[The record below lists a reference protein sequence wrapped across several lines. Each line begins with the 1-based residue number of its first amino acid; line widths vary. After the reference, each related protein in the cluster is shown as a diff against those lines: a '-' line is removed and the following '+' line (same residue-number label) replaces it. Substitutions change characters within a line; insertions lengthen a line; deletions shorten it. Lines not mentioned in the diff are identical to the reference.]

1 MCHLHLCRTVS
12 CLACLLL
19 KARWKQCPVPR
30 ESLASKKYI
39 SGSHPNWKECLAG
52 KCVPNS
58 SSHFSWSLEA
68 LKGKF
73 IFYLDILVISNLL
86 VSKQLSFPT
95 NEVLMKA
102 KAPVLKSP
110 RWKVLI
116 QRTPL
121 KSNTTDTRQS
131 SGVPTSCRY
140 GALHLELLEVLKGAA
155 LCIGLSS
162 PPGKFP
168 SILCPNRQWHTW
180 RYYCY
185 Y

>member
-1 MCHLHLCRTVS
+1 MCHLHLCRTIS

-39 SGSHPNWKECLAG
+39 NGSHPNWKECLAG

-73 IFYLDILVISNLL
+73 IFYLDILLISNLL

-110 RWKVLI
+110 HWKVLI
-116 QRTPL
+116 QCTPL

-131 SGVPTSCRY
+131 SAHQLQVRCLTPRAAGSANGGSSVYRT
-140 GALHLELLEVLKGAA
+140 VLT
-155 LCIGLSS
+155 
-162 PPGKFP
+162 PGKFP
-168 SILCPNRQWHTW
+168 SILHPNRQWLTW
-180 RYYCY
+180 AHYCY